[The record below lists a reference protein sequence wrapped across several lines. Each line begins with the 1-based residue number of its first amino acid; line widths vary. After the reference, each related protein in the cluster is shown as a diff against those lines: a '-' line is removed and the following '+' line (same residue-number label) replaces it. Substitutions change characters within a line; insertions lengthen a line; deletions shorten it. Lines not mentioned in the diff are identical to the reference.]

1 MVARLLAWLHWDLDP
16 HTTIP
21 PQVNLSTPAHNFCMK
36 KLFLLLLIVPVL
48 AIAQPKQRP
57 GVTYDAVITRVIDG
71 DTVAFQADFLPA
83 PLKKELSIRVFG
95 VDTPEKGFRAQ
106 CPSEAQRGEAA
117 SAFTKQVIVQA
128 TQRQIVII
136 DWDKYGGRVLGDVL
150 LNGESLRQLL
160 IANGFAREYY
170 GEAKQSWCN

>member
-1 MVARLLAWLHWDLDP
+1 MVAGYNQR
-16 HTTIP
+16 
-21 PQVNLSTPAHNFCMK
+21 SKKMK
-36 KLFLLLLIVPVL
+36 KLLLLLVL
-48 AIAQPKQRP
+48 ALPLIVIAQPKQKP

-95 VDTPEKGFRAQ
+95 VDTPEKGFRAA

-117 SAFTKQVIVQA
+117 SAFTKQAVNQA
-128 TQRQIVII
+128 SKRQVVLM

-150 LNGESLRQLL
+150 LNGQSLRVML
-160 IANGFAREYY
+160 IQQGFAREYY
-170 GEAKQSWCN
+170 GEAKTSWCN